1 MSQESDV
8 CCTTSMYDIQNRCI
22 PDEIDLFYFK
32 TCIITHNNNVIEQN
46 INVSMFDI
54 LSVKEPH
61 SEHVVLS
68 FLVVFARSI
77 LDGLLYTIVK
87 LIWKL
92 IQSRIVPN
100 LVLVDIFFG
109 NGNNFLVLDEPDKA
123 NQANEASESWL
134 MKTIVV
140 NRNRPN
146 DQQLQL

>member
-61 SEHVVLS
+61 IYWKIISYH
-68 FLVVFARSI
+68 I
-77 LDGLLYTIVK
+77 
-87 LIWKL
+87 IWKNKVLL
-92 IQSRIVPN
+92 IS
-100 LVLVDIFFG
+100 
-109 NGNNFLVLDEPDKA
+109 K
-123 NQANEASESWL
+123 
-134 MKTIVV
+134 V
-140 NRNRPN
+140 N
-146 DQQLQL
+146 

>member
-61 SEHVVLS
+61 THC
-68 FLVVFARSI
+68 VFQCVWITITWSTMAQTLKI
-77 LDGLLYTIVK
+77 LTEAYT
-87 LIWKL
+87 
-92 IQSRIVPN
+92 SRIIRGQSTLKDVM
-100 LVLVDIFFG
+100 
-109 NGNNFLVLDEPDKA
+109 E
-123 NQANEASESWL
+123 
-134 MKTIVV
+134 
-140 NRNRPN
+140 R
-146 DQQLQL
+146 

>member
-61 SEHVVLS
+61 SRVH
-68 FLVVFARSI
+68 
-77 LDGLLYTIVK
+77 
-87 LIWKL
+87 
-92 IQSRIVPN
+92 
-100 LVLVDIFFG
+100 
-109 NGNNFLVLDEPDKA
+109 NFLSV
-123 NQANEASESWL
+123 EAEAHWNL
-134 MKTIVV
+134 
-140 NRNRPN
+140 
-146 DQQLQL
+146 

>member
-61 SEHVVLS
+61 SHAS
-68 FLVVFARSI
+68 S
-77 LDGLLYTIVK
+77 
-87 LIWKL
+87 L
-92 IQSRIVPN
+92 IQNKRQESEDDFITFDGKVIHDEFTGNKELLDRLVIV
-100 LVLVDIFFG
+100 
-109 NGNNFLVLDEPDKA
+109 FLCGE
-123 NQANEASESWL
+123 NQE
-134 MKTIVV
+134 
-140 NRNRPN
+140 
-146 DQQLQL
+146 